1 MFRELLSAF
10 RSSDPLRAM
19 EKNFSAMLT
28 LSYEMV
34 ISAGEMF
41 FTGSASSRERTDL
54 YGRDVRVNQLERQIR
69 KQVVAHL
76 SVPGNRAAV
85 PYSLLLISLVKDVE
99 RIGDYSKNLAEI
111 NDIRPGELPDDEITR
126 ELLEIRRD
134 VEGSF
139 KALSVVFSSSD
150 RERAVELIRQG
161 RDAAHRC
168 DALLGRIARSDYDAA
183 TVTALVLATRHY
195 KRVGGHVLNIL
206 SSIVMPIHKIDYYD
220 EDEVPE
226 AERKGSTVSG
236 GTKRKGRAR
245 Q

>member
-1 MFRELLSAF
+1 
-10 RSSDPLRAM
+10 M

-28 LSYEMV
+28 LSYEMT

-41 FTGSASSRERTDL
+41 FAGSASSQERTAL
-54 YGRDVRVNQLERQIR
+54 YGHDVLVNQLERQIR
-69 KQVVAHL
+69 KQVVARL
-76 SVPGNRAAV
+76 SMPGNRPDV
-85 PYSLLLISLVKDVE
+85 PYSLLLVSLVKDVE

-111 NDIRPGELPDDEITR
+111 SDIRPGALPDDEVTR
-126 ELLEIRRD
+126 ELREIRRD
-134 VEGSF
+134 VEESF
-139 KALSVVFSSSD
+139 KALSVVFGGSD
-150 RERAVELIRQG
+150 RERAVELIRKG

-168 DALLGRIARSDYDAA
+168 DGLLGRIARSDYDAA

-195 KRVGGHVLNIL
+195 KRIGGHVLNVL

-226 AERKGSTVSG
+226 SSRDGVTGSG
-236 GTKRKGRAR
+236 GTKRKSRAR

>member
-1 MFRELLSAF
+1 MFKELLSVF

-28 LSYEMV
+28 LGYEM
-34 ISAGEMF
+34 ILSAGQMF
-41 FTGSASSRERTDL
+41 FTGSASSQERTDL
-54 YGRDVRVNQLERQIR
+54 YQRDVRMNQLQRQIR

-76 SVPGNRAAV
+76 SVSGNRPDV
-85 PYSLLLISLVKDVE
+85 PYSLLLVSLVKDVE
-99 RIGDYSKNLAEI
+99 RIGDYAKNLAEI
-111 NDIRPGELPDDEITR
+111 NDIRSGAVAEDEITL
-126 ELLEIRRD
+126 ELQEIRRD

-168 DALLGRIARSDYDAA
+168 NALIARIARSDYDAG
-183 TVTALVLATRHY
+183 TVTALVLGTRYY
-195 KRVGGHVLNIL
+195 KRIGGHVLNVL
-206 SSIVMPIHKIDYYD
+206 SSVVMPIHKIDYYD

-226 AERKGSTVSG
+226 ARH
-236 GTKRKGRAR
+236 
-245 Q
+245 

>member
-28 LSYEMV
+28 LSYEMI

-41 FTGSASSRERTDL
+41 FARSASSQERTDL

-76 SVPGNRAAV
+76 SVSGNRADV

-111 NDIRPGELPDDEITR
+111 NDIHSGGFPEDEIVL
-126 ELLEIRRD
+126 ELQEIRRHA
-134 VEGSF
+134 EASF
-139 KALSVVFSSSD
+139 KALSVVFGRSD
-150 RERAVELIRQG
+150 GERAIELIRQG

-168 DALLGRIARSDYDAA
+168 DALIARIARSDYDAGTA
-183 TVTALVLATRHY
+183 SALVLGTRYY
-195 KRVGGHVLNIL
+195 KRIGGHVLNVL

-220 EDEVPE
+220 EDEIPTKYQRPDE
-226 AERKGSTVSG
+226 AT
-236 GTKRKGRAR
+236 
-245 Q
+245 

>member
-1 MFRELLSAF
+1 MFKELLSVF

-19 EKNFSAMLT
+19 EKNFSGMLI

-34 ISAGEMF
+34 TSAGEMF
-41 FTGSASSRERTDL
+41 FRGSASSQERTDL
-54 YGRDVRVNQLERQIR
+54 HRSDVRVNQLQRHIR

-76 SVPGNRAAV
+76 SVSGNRPDV
-85 PYSLLLISLVKDVE
+85 PYSLLLMSLVKDVE
-99 RIGDYSKNLAEI
+99 RIGDYAKNLADI
-111 NDIRPGELPDDEITR
+111 HDIRSGALTEDEITL
-126 ELLEIRRD
+126 ELQEIRRD

-139 KALSVVFSSSD
+139 KALSVVFGSSD

-168 DALLGRIARSDYDAA
+168 EALVARIAHSDYDAA

-195 KRVGGHVLNIL
+195 KRIGGHVLNVL

-226 AERKGSTVSG
+226 AGH
-236 GTKRKGRAR
+236 
-245 Q
+245 

>member
-1 MFRELLSAF
+1 MFKELLSVF

-28 LSYEMV
+28 LSYKMI

-41 FTGSASSRERTDL
+41 FAGSASSQERTDL
-54 YGRDVRVNQLERQIR
+54 RGHDVRVNQLERQIR

-76 SVPGNRAAV
+76 SVSGNRPDV
-85 PYSLLLISLVKDVE
+85 PYSLLRISLVKDVE
-99 RIGDYSKNLAEI
+99 RIGDYAKNLANI
-111 NDIRPGELPDDEITR
+111 HDIRSGALAEDEITL
-126 ELLEIRRD
+126 ELQEIRRD
-134 VEGSF
+134 VEESF
-139 KALSVVFSSSD
+139 RALSVVFGSSD

-168 DALLGRIARSDYDAA
+168 EVLVARIARSDYDAA

-195 KRVGGHVLNIL
+195 KRIGGHVLNIL

-226 AERKGSTVSG
+226 AGH
-236 GTKRKGRAR
+236 
-245 Q
+245 